1 MGEDEKKDYRL
12 HLINTIDNA
21 IDNGISVYDLDVVN
35 KKALRHNYINK
46 QVVIDEID
54 KHKLAYEELGIKY
67 TNTHYEDD
75 EKRARDFYM
84 IVTEDRII
92 QVLQELLGEEKNRNV

>member
-35 KKALRHNYINK
+35 KKAIRHNYINK
-46 QVVIDEID
+46 QVVIDLIENETID
-54 KHKLAYEELGIKY
+54 ISGFECIAVEDLKKLL
-67 TNTHYEDD
+67 ED
-75 EKRARDFYM
+75 K
-84 IVTEDRII
+84 
-92 QVLQELLGEEKNRNV
+92 